1 MKLYQFRVFK
11 TTAQESYKSLE
22 DSIEDLCVDK
32 KVHQFLEIQLLE
44 PSDTQ
49 LPTQSKQE
57 AEETN
62 QDVVGVCPLISVSES
77 SKKNHTSKKRKRRD
91 PQPPT
96 KLKPNAGEEAE
107 VSQLESSEKKPTPK
121 KKKKR
126 DDPFSLKGG
135 VSKSIKTEGSEQT
148 RKEYATKASLRVEP
162 RSIFAGHECQVCAK
176 IFVTKKCL
184 SRHVA
189 EHTETT
195 S

>member
-22 DSIEDLCVDK
+22 DSNEDLCVDK

-44 PSDTQ
+44 PSDIQ

-57 AEETN
+57 AEETI
-62 QDVVGVCPLISVSES
+62 QDVVSES
-77 SKKNHTSKKRKRRD
+77 SKRKRRD

-96 KLKPNAGEEAE
+96 KFKPNAGEDEASQDDAE
-107 VSQLESSEKKPTPK
+107 VSQLESSKKRPTPK

-126 DDPFSLKGG
+126 DDPLSFKGG
-135 VSKSIKTEGSEQT
+135 VSKSKKAEGSEQT